1 MMPENNFYAPVHLPI
16 EQKNNTDKKTVMI
29 IITVIAAILVCVI
42 AFIGFIQFIL
52 NAQKDTEEYKVA
64 YNYLINSES
73 FKKTGADESD
83 IRLNQYSS
91 KINSSICSDSTS
103 RTVEIGF
110 IVKMKSFV
118 IVCHQ
123 EDGVWQVCDDCTKF
137 N

>member
-1 MMPENNFYAPVHLPI
+1 MPENNSYTV

-42 AFIGFIQFIL
+42 AFIGFIQLIL

-73 FKKTGADESD
+73 FEKTGADESD

-91 KINSSICSDSTS
+91 KINSSIGSDSTS

-110 IVKMKSFV
+110 IVNMKSFV
-118 IVCHQ
+118 IVCHK
-123 EDGVWQVCDDCTKF
+123 EDGVWQVCNDCTKF

>member
-1 MMPENNFYAPVHLPI
+1 MMPENNSYTV

-42 AFIGFIQFIL
+42 AFIGFIQLIL

-73 FKKTGADESD
+73 FEKTGADESD

-91 KINSSICSDSTS
+91 KINSSIGSDSTS

-110 IVKMKSFV
+110 IVNMKSFV
-118 IVCHQ
+118 IVCHK